1 MSNIFLKTAMRTLFA
16 CSGRATALQQCE
28 SLLGRYLALAPGL
41 SEEARRRTVE
51 VPWMPGV
58 DEDMRRWSFFMILE
72 HNAIVNRAITANVVQ
87 LARGEDPSGAAII
100 DEKNEVMPSA
110 SAGPSQ
116 VDAFARSVRQH
127 VEAVAALPVLR
138 GTKTS
143 LHPLFGPFDA
153 HQWNCMF
160 AFHLRL
166 HLRQARF
173 VVQKTLSGSAC
184 DSRTTLAVTAK
195 RDGGQGCSCHG
206 QQGEG

>member
-1 MSNIFLKTAMRTLFA
+1 MRHSLIKTAVRTMFA
-16 CSGRATALQQCE
+16 CTGRAKALRQCE
-28 SLLGRYLALAPGL
+28 SVLGRYLAPARGL
-41 SEEARRRTVE
+41 SEEDGRRMVE
-51 VPWMPGV
+51 VPWMPGI

-87 LARGEDPSGAAII
+87 LACGEEPSGAAVI
-100 DEKNEVMPSA
+100 DVKNDVMPSA
-110 SAGPSQ
+110 SAGSEQ
-116 VDAFARSVRQH
+116 VDAFALSVRQH
-127 VEAVAALPVLR
+127 VEAVEALLALR

-173 VVQKTLSGSAC
+173 VVNNAAC
-184 DSRTTLAVTAK
+184 RQTPGAVL
-195 RDGGQGCSCHG
+195 
-206 QQGEG
+206 

>member
-1 MSNIFLKTAMRTLFA
+1 MSNILLKTAVRTVFA
-16 CSGRATALQQCE
+16 CTGRARALRQCE
-28 SLLGRYLALAPGL
+28 SVLGCYLALAQRV
-41 SEEARRRTVE
+41 SEEDGRRTVE

-72 HNAIVNRAITANVVQ
+72 HNTIVNRAITASVVQ
-87 LARGEDPSGAAII
+87 LARGEEPSGAAVI
-100 DEKNEVMPSA
+100 DVKRDVMPSA
-110 SAGPSQ
+110 SAGPAQ

-143 LHPLFGPFDA
+143 PHPLFGPFDA

-160 AFHLRL
+160 AFHLKL

-173 VVQKTLSGSAC
+173 VVNNAAC
-184 DSRTTLAVTAK
+184 R
-195 RDGGQGCSCHG
+195 
-206 QQGEG
+206 

>member
-1 MSNIFLKTAMRTLFA
+1 MSNIFLKTAMRTVFA
-16 CSGRATALQQCE
+16 CTGRAKALRQCE
-28 SLLGRYLALAPGL
+28 SVLGRYLALAQGL
-41 SEEARRRTVE
+41 PEEGGRRTVE

-72 HNAIVNRAITANVVQ
+72 HNTIVNRAITANVVQ

-100 DEKNEVMPSA
+100 DVKHDVMPSA
-110 SAGPSQ
+110 SAGSEQ
-116 VDAFARSVRQH
+116 VDAFALSVRQH
-127 VEAVAALPVLR
+127 VEAVEALLALR

-143 LHPLFGPFDA
+143 PHPIFGPFDA

-173 VVQKTLSGSAC
+173 VVNYVPC
-184 DSRTTLAVTAK
+184 CRTPGAVL
-195 RDGGQGCSCHG
+195 
-206 QQGEG
+206 